1 MKRTLLWIA
10 SMTAVAI
17 ASLAL
22 AQPAPD
28 FSGTWKLNTAK
39 GKNLPM
45 GGAVQETVTIT
56 QKSPK
61 LTLDIASS
69 FQGNL
74 SQRQVNYDL
83 TGKPVQNE
91 GAMGD
96 KSETVA
102 KWEGGK
108 LIVTWTAEGA
118 VAGTKVT
125 RTETRSLSAD
135 GKMMMVTSQRGTSPP
150 TEMVY
155 EKQ

>member
-1 MKRTLLWIA
+1 
-10 SMTAVAI
+10 MTAVAI

-22 AQPAPD
+22 AQSAPD
-28 FSGTWKLNTAK
+28 FNGTWKLNTGK

-56 QKSPK
+56 QKAPR
-61 LTLDIASS
+61 LTLDIVSS

-74 SQRQVNYDL
+74 SKRQVNYDL

-102 KWEGGK
+102 KWDNDK

-125 RTETRSLSAD
+125 RIETRALSAD
-135 GKMMMVTSQRGTSPP
+135 GKTMMVTTQRGTNPP